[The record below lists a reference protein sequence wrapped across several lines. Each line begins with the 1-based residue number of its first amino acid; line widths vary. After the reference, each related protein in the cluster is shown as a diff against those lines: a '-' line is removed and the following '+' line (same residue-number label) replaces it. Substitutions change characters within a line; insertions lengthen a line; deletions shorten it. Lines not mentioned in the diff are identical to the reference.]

1 MAAAEKKDGS
11 GSGLSIAIVATVL
24 VAFAGIL
31 VGQWQLVGTRPAP
44 TEIAGY
50 PPGTLQDVPGRLWQD
65 PFAAI
70 DQYLKRPKDASADQ
84 DPASQRSGRDRL
96 GEVMAELG
104 KSGAIT
110 DIVGV
115 MVFGGDYP
123 EYAEQRRRTRYAVVS
138 ALSTASFV
146 PEQPEGLGFIM
157 PSAGLERQRR
167 VPFEWFRQEGSGRR
181 VLLLWVDENSLDEHR
196 AVSQLT
202 DFTRQLA
209 VLSRR
214 SGGRVLILGP
224 IASATLQGMTAEMA
238 AGKTTPPDM
247 TFFSTATASSA
258 GGSAGAQPDSVLRV
272 IATDRAVMGALV
284 PELRRRGIDPTRRER
299 PDRIILL
306 SEWDTSY
313 GRELPRALETAICGS
328 GAPCVGTPPRPPWVR
343 RFSYLRGLDGQIPG
357 AARPAS
363 RRDSEKTPPDSSG
376 PFEPLERAEGTA
388 QVDYLRRLAS
398 HVRELAPDPA
408 DRGAPGDIKAI
419 GVLGSDVYD
428 KSLVLRAFRRE
439 FPKAVFFT
447 TDLDARML
455 HPAEYAWTRN
465 LVVASSFGFM
475 LDPNLQRHIPPFRD
489 TYQTAMFF
497 ATQCALEAPG
507 TGCTKSPRV
516 SQAALSAQ
524 IPPRVFEIG
533 RGLAFDLSGDLP
545 RGIHPE
551 VPRVLPNPN
560 GRHLAI
566 GLGIVLSGSLLLY
579 LVSPPLKEGIDGII
593 RRARGAPRRRKAWA
607 AAGLL
612 VAAGLVM
619 VAGVGVVLE
628 NQTGEPFLAFS
639 GISLWPTEMLRF
651 IAAALSVCFLVA
663 VRRVIRRVRLQL
675 DEEFGKI
682 AVPEPRGSGLRAWLK
697 GVWPALRDRRQ
708 TTGLLDGKRYKAEA
722 LWGRYL
728 EQSSFRSQC
737 QRVIPAALLFLI
749 FCGLILSFD
758 PLVVPTRGLSVRWID
773 HVLLW
778 LSAPLLVWLILVVS
792 DTIRLGDKYAKF
804 LGASE
809 PTKWPDHMLEEAG
822 KRLGI
827 TLGGDTPDAAIKEAC
842 ISHWLDIKVI
852 EMWTDIV
859 SPIIYYPFIVL
870 CLMILSRSP
879 LFDNL
884 GTPYQ
889 LMVVFGVSGL
899 YAAAC
904 AFKLRGVAERAR
916 GMALERFTHL
926 LVRAKGQGG
935 APSIASQIEIM
946 TREIESLRRGAFAPL
961 TEQPVVRA
969 LLLPISS
976 AGGLTVFRYL
986 GWGG

>member
-1 MAAAEKKDGS
+1 MAASEKRD

-24 VAFAGIL
+24 VALAGVL
-31 VGQWQLVGTRPAP
+31 VGQWQLEGTRPVP
-44 TEIAGY
+44 PEIAGY

-70 DQYLKRPKDASADQ
+70 DQYLKRPKDASVEQ
-84 DPASQRSGRDRL
+84 DPASQRSGRERL
-96 GEVMAELG
+96 REVLDELG
-104 KSGAIT
+104 KPGTVT
-110 DIVGV
+110 DLVGV

-138 ALSTASFV
+138 ALSIASYV
-146 PEQPEGLGFIM
+146 PEQPEGLGFIT

-167 VPFEWFRQEGSGRR
+167 VPFEWFRQDGSGRR
-181 VLLLWVDENSLDEHR
+181 ALLLWLDENSLDEHR
-196 AVSQLT
+196 AVGQLVA
-202 DFTRQLA
+202 FTKELA
-209 VLSRR
+209 VLSKR
-214 SGGRVLILGP
+214 SGGGTVILGP
-224 IASATLQGMTAEMA
+224 IGSGTLQGMAAEMA
-238 AGKTTPPDM
+238 ARREGPPGM
-247 TFFSTATASSA
+247 TFFSTATATAAA
-258 GGSAGAQPDSVLRV
+258 GPAGAQSDSVVRV
-272 IATDRAVMGALV
+272 IAPDRAVMGALV
-284 PELRRRGIDPTRRER
+284 PELRRRGIDPTRKKR
-299 PDRIILL
+299 PDRIILV

-313 GRELPRALETAICGS
+313 GRELPQAFEAAICET
-328 GAPCVGTPPRPPWVR
+328 GAPCVGSPPRPTWVR

-357 AARPAS
+357 APRPAS
-363 RRDSEKTPPDSSG
+363 RRESEKGQADSPG
-376 PFEPLERAEGTA
+376 PFEPLERAEGTS
-388 QVDYLRRLAS
+388 QVDYLRRLAA
-398 HVRELAPDPA
+398 HARELPPDPG
-408 DRGAPGDIKAI
+408 DGGAPGEIKAI

-465 LVVASSFGFM
+465 LVVASSFGFA
-475 LDPNLQRHIPPFRD
+475 LDPVLQRHIPPFRD
-489 TYQTAMFF
+489 SYQTAIFF
-497 ATQCALEAPG
+497 ATQCALEAPA
-507 TGCTKSPRV
+507 TGCARAPRV
-516 SQAALSAQ
+516 SQAALSAL

-533 RGLAFDLSGDLP
+533 RGLAFDLSGGVP
-545 RGIHPE
+545 RGIQPE

-560 GRHLAI
+560 VRHVLL
-566 GLGIVLSGSLLLY
+566 GLGIVLSGALLLY
-579 LVSPPLKEGIDGII
+579 LVSPPLKDGIDGIV
-593 RRARGAPRRRKAWA
+593 RRARAAPRRRKAWA

-612 VAAGLVM
+612 LCAVLVVAAG
-619 VAGVGVVLE
+619 VGIVLE
-628 NQTGEPFLAFS
+628 DQEGEPFLAFS
-639 GISLWPTEMLRF
+639 GISLWPTEALRF
-651 IAAALSVCFLVA
+651 AAAALSVCFLVA
-663 VRRVIRRVRLQL
+663 VRRVIRRVRLEL

-682 AVPEPRGSGLRAWLK
+682 QVPEPRRSGLTAWLK
-697 GVWPALRDRRQ
+697 GVWPALRDKRP
-708 TTGLLDGKRYKAEA
+708 TTGLLDGRRYKAEA

-737 QRVIPAALLFLI
+737 QRVIPAALLFLV
-749 FCGLILSFD
+749 FCGFILSFD
-758 PLVVPTRGLSVRWID
+758 PLVVPTRGLSVKWID
-773 HVLLW
+773 HTLLW

-792 DTIRLGDKYAKF
+792 DTIRLGDKYAKL

-827 TLGGDTPDAAIKEAC
+827 TLGGETPDAALKEAC

-852 EMWTDIV
+852 EMWTDVV
-859 SPIIYYPFIVL
+859 SPVIYYPFIVL

-889 LMVVFGVSGL
+889 LLVVFGVSGL

-904 AFKLRGVAERAR
+904 AFKLRDVAESAR
-916 GMALERFTHL
+916 SMALERFTHL
-926 LVRAKGQGG
+926 LVRAKGQAG
-935 APSIASQIEIM
+935 APAIAAQIEIM

-976 AGGLTVFRYL
+976 AGGLTLFRYL

>member
-1 MAAAEKKDGS
+1 MAASEKKDGS
-11 GSGLSIAIVATVL
+11 GSGLSVAIVATVL

-31 VGQWQLVGTRPAP
+31 VGQWQLVGTRPSP

-70 DQYLKRPKDASADQ
+70 DQYLKRPKDAAADQ

-96 GEVMAELG
+96 AEVMAELG
-104 KSGAIT
+104 KPGATT
-110 DIVGV
+110 DIVGA

-146 PEQPEGLGFIM
+146 PEQPEGLGLIL

-181 VLLLWVDENSLDEHR
+181 VLLLWLDENSLDEHR
-196 AVSQLT
+196 AVSQLV
-202 DFTRQLA
+202 DFTKQLA
-209 VLSRR
+209 GLAKRA
-214 SGGRVLILGP
+214 GGRVVILGP
-224 IASATLQGMTAEMA
+224 IGSGTLQGMTAEV
-238 AGKTTPPDM
+238 AGRKEGPPDM
-247 TFFSTATASSA
+247 MFFSTATSTAA
-258 GGSAGAQPDSVLRV
+258 GGSSGVQPDSVLRV
-272 IATDRAVMGALV
+272 IATDGAVMGALV
-284 PELRRRGIDPTRRER
+284 PELRRRGIDPTRKER
-299 PDRIILL
+299 PDRIILV

-313 GRELPRALETAICGS
+313 GRELPRALETAICQS
-328 GAPCVGTPPRPPWVR
+328 GAPCVGAPPRPPWIR

-357 AARPAS
+357 APRPSS
-363 RRDSEKTPPDSSG
+363 RRDSEKVQPDNSG
-376 PFEPLERAEGTA
+376 PFEPLERAEGTS

-398 HVRELAPDPA
+398 HVRDLAPDPG
-408 DRGAPGDIKAI
+408 DGGAPGEIKAV

-475 LDPNLQRHIPPFRD
+475 LDPSLQRHIPPFRD

-507 TGCTKSPRV
+507 TGCTKAPRV
-516 SQAALSAQ
+516 NQSALSAQ
-524 IPPRVFEIG
+524 IPPRIFEIG
-533 RGLAFDLSGDLP
+533 RGLAFDLSGDVP

-560 GRHLAI
+560 GRHLVI
-566 GLGIVLSGSLLLY
+566 GFGIILSGSLLLY
-579 LVSPPLKEGIDGII
+579 LVSPPLKEGIDGIV

-612 VAAGLVM
+612 LAAGLM
-619 VAGVGVVLE
+619 VTACVGVILE
-628 NQTGEPFLAFS
+628 DQKGEPFLAFS

-651 IAAALSVCFLVA
+651 TAAALSVCFLVA
-663 VRRVIRRVRLQL
+663 VRRVIKRVRLQL

-682 AVPEPRGSGLRAWLK
+682 AVPEPRGSGLKSWLK

-708 TTGLLDGKRYKAEA
+708 TSGLLDEKRYKAEA

-758 PLVVPTRGLSVRWID
+758 PLVVPTRGLSVKWID

-778 LSAPLLVWLILVVS
+778 LSAPLLVWLILAVS

-804 LGASE
+804 LGAAE
-809 PTKWPDHMLEEAG
+809 PTKWPGHMLEEAG
-822 KRLGI
+822 RRLGI
-827 TLGGDTPDAAIKEAC
+827 SLGGETPDAAIKEAC

-926 LVRAKGQGG
+926 LVRAKGQAG
-935 APSIASQIEIM
+935 APAIASQIEIM

-976 AGGLTVFRYL
+976 AGGLTLFRYL

>member
-1 MAAAEKKDGS
+1 M
-11 GSGLSIAIVATVL
+11 L
-24 VAFAGIL
+24 VALAGVL

-96 GEVMAELG
+96 AEVMAELG
-104 KSGAIT
+104 KPGATT

-167 VPFEWFRQEGSGRR
+167 VPFEWFRQEGSTRR

-196 AVSQLT
+196 AVSQLV

-224 IASATLQGMTAEMA
+224 TASGTLQGMTAEMA
-238 AGKTTPPDM
+238 ASKAAPPDM
-247 TFFSTATASSA
+247 MFFSTATATSA
-258 GGSAGAQPDSVLRV
+258 GGTSGAHPDSVLRV
-272 IATDRAVMGALV
+272 IATDGAVMGALV
-284 PELRRRGIDPTRRER
+284 PELRRRGIDPTRKER
-299 PDRIILL
+299 PDRIILV

-357 AARPAS
+357 TARPAS
-363 RRDSEKTPPDSSG
+363 RRDSEKIQSDGSA
-376 PFEPLERAEGTA
+376 PFEPLERAEGTS

-398 HVRELAPDPA
+398 HVGELAPDPA
-408 DRGAPGDIKAI
+408 DGGAPGEIKAI

-475 LDPNLQRHIPPFRD
+475 LDPSLQRHIPPFRD
-489 TYQTAMFF
+489 TYQTATFF

-507 TGCTKSPRV
+507 TGCAKAPRV

-551 VPRVLPNPN
+551 VPRVLPSPN

-612 VAAGLVM
+612 LAAGLVV
-619 VAGVGVVLE
+619 VACVGIFLE
-628 NQTGEPFLAFS
+628 DQSGEPFLAFS
-639 GISLWPTEMLRF
+639 GISLWPTEALRF
-651 IAAALSVCFLVA
+651 VAAALSVCFLVA
-663 VRRVIRRVRLQL
+663 VRRVIKRVRLQL

-682 AVPEPRGSGLRAWLK
+682 AVPEPRGSGLRVWLK

-749 FCGLILSFD
+749 FCALILSFD
-758 PLVVPTRGLSVRWID
+758 PLVVPTRGLSVKWID

-827 TLGGDTPDAAIKEAC
+827 TLGGDAPDAAIKEAC

-926 LVRAKGQGG
+926 LVRAKGQAG
-935 APSIASQIEIM
+935 APAIASQIEIM

-976 AGGLTVFRYL
+976 AGGLTLFRYL

>member
-1 MAAAEKKDGS
+1 MAASEKKDGS
-11 GSGLSIAIVATVL
+11 GLPVAIVATVL
-24 VAFAGIL
+24 VALAGII
-31 VGQWQLVGTRPAP
+31 VGQWQLVGTRPSP
-44 TEIAGY
+44 TEVAGY

-70 DQYLKRPKDASADQ
+70 DQYLKRPKDAAADQ
-84 DPASQRSGRDRL
+84 DPASQRSGRERHA
-96 GEVMAELG
+96 EVIVELN
-104 KSGAIT
+104 KPGAT
-110 DIVGV
+110 ADIMGV

-146 PEQPEGLGFIM
+146 PEQPEGLGFIT

-167 VPFEWFRQEGSGRR
+167 VPFEWFRQEGSSRR
-181 VLLLWVDENSLDEHR
+181 VLLLWLDENSLDDHR
-196 AVSQLT
+196 AVSQLVE
-202 DFTRQLA
+202 FTRPLG
-209 VLSRR
+209 VSLKR
-214 SGGRVLILGP
+214 SGGRVVILGP
-224 IASATLQGMTAEMA
+224 IGSGTLQAMA
-238 AGKTTPPDM
+238 AEIGGRKDWPPDM
-247 TFFSTATASSA
+247 TFFSTATATALA
-258 GGSAGAQPDSVLRV
+258 GPSGAQPESVLRI

-284 PELRRRGIDPTRRER
+284 PELRRRGIDPTRAKR
-299 PDRIILL
+299 PDRIILV

-313 GRELPRALETAICGS
+313 GRELPQAFEAAICGA
-328 GAPCVGTPPRPPWVR
+328 GAPCVGSPPRPAWIR

-357 AARPAS
+357 AQRS
-363 RRDSEKTPPDSSG
+363 DSKRDGEKSQADGSG
-376 PFEPLERAEGTA
+376 PFEPLERAEGTS
-388 QVDYLRRLAS
+388 QVDYLRRLAL
-398 HVRELAPDPA
+398 HARELPSDPG
-408 DRGAPGDIKAI
+408 DGGAPGEIKAV

-465 LVVASSFGFM
+465 LVVASSFGFA
-475 LDPNLQRHIPPFRD
+475 LDPSLQRHIPPFRD
-489 TYQTAMFF
+489 SYQTAIFF
-497 ATQCALEAPG
+497 ATQCALEAAD
-507 TGCTKSPRV
+507 TRCTKAPRA
-516 SQAALSAQ
+516 SQAALSDR

-533 RGLAFDLSGDLP
+533 RGVAFDLSGDLP

-551 VPRVLPNPN
+551 VPRVLPNPS
-560 GRHLAI
+560 GRHLLT
-566 GLGIVLSGSLLLY
+566 GLGILLSGALLLY
-579 LVSPPLKEGIDGII
+579 LVSPPLKEGIDGIVQ
-593 RRARGAPRRRKAWA
+593 RARAAPRRRKAWA

-612 VAAGLVM
+612 LCAALMVAAC
-619 VAGVGVVLE
+619 VAIVLE
-628 NQTGEPFLAFS
+628 GQKGEPFLVFS
-639 GISLWPTEMLRF
+639 GISLWPTEALRF
-651 IAAALSVCFLVA
+651 MAAALSVCFLVA
-663 VRRVIRRVRLQL
+663 VRRIIKRVRLEL
-675 DEEFGKI
+675 DEEFGRI
-682 AVPEPRGSGLRAWLK
+682 SVPERRGSGLRAWFR
-697 GVWPALRDRRQ
+697 GVWPALRDKRQ
-708 TTGLLDGKRYKAEA
+708 ISALLDGKRYKAET

-737 QRVIPAALLFLI
+737 QRVIPAALLFLL
-749 FCGLILSFD
+749 FCGLIISFD
-758 PLVVPTRGLSVRWID
+758 PLEVPSRGQSVKWID
-773 HVLLW
+773 HALLW

-792 DTIRLGDKYAKF
+792 DTIRLGDKYTKF

-809 PTKWPDHMLEEAG
+809 PTKWPDHILKDAG
-822 KRLGI
+822 DRLGI
-827 TLGGDTPDAAIKEAC
+827 ALGGEAPDASIKEAC

-904 AFKLRGVAERAR
+904 AFKLRDVAERAR
-916 GMALERFTHL
+916 NMALERFTHL
-926 LVRAKGQGG
+926 LVKAKGQAG
-935 APSIASQIEIM
+935 APAVASQIEIM
-946 TREIESLRRGAFAPL
+946 MREIQSLRRGAFAPL

-976 AGGLTVFRYL
+976 AGGLTLFRYL